1 MYSGLNA
8 FDDAIVQIAAVHLH
22 RLDELNVIGEVGD
35 VVDCVAERSV
45 RLEPG
50 STAGAQID
58 QVIISAGRLGVRAEV
73 QVEADYEHIP
83 GDVHNLPEQIDRDV
97 AGPVLVTTE
106 YADDHHKDGKE
117 VY

>member
-35 VVDCVAERSV
+35 VIDCVAERSV
-45 RLEPG
+45 RLEPRPA
-50 STAGAQID
+50 AGAQID
-58 QVIISAGRLGVRAEV
+58 QIIIPAGRLGVRTDF
-73 QVEADYEHIP
+73 QVEADYEHVP
-83 GDVHNLPEQIDRDV
+83 GDVGDLPEQIDRYV

-106 YADDHHKDGKE
+106 YADDHHQNGEE